1 MTQRLLIS
9 ALSVALMGLL
19 VLLSVAAFQR
29 LTETNTVGASRSVA
43 AVSLFGERQPGLTVP
58 EVQFETEWDGL
69 TDSEWAAIDRTV
81 GRIRSN
87 LLESINDEFQGA
99 LDAEIQDSLM
109 SPDELSRR
117 GLDELNRYRQGPD
130 RPTIPDASERQPAGP

>member
-29 LTETNTVGASRSVA
+29 LTETNAFGAARSVA
-43 AVSLFGERQPGLTVP
+43 AVRPFGERPPGLTVP

-69 TDSEWAAIDRTV
+69 TDSEWAAIDRTL
-81 GRIRSN
+81 GRIRSD
-87 LLESINDEFQGA
+87 LLETLNDDFQGS
-99 LDAEIQDSLM
+99 LDDEIQETLV
-109 SPDELSRR
+109 SPPELNRSS
-117 GLDELNRYRQGPD
+117 LDEMNRYRQAPD
-130 RPTIPDASERQPAGP
+130 RSTIPNN